1 MNVMRREVDMSG
13 KTGTM
18 FATVS
23 LTQEAIVFLIFLV
36 TFAAFS
42 IFLPGFLSVDNIGS
56 LLQNVSILGILGLAM
71 GLVVI
76 ARGIDLAIVAT
87 MAITMAW
94 SLNLMNAGWSPPLAF
109 LAGLVVALLIGAI
122 QAVLIAYVE
131 IPAIFATLAM
141 ATVVYGFGRIFLI
154 DQDIIYLSGDGGSLQ
169 RVFRGSLLGVPVP
182 VWSMAAVA
190 LVMFGVLRYTKL
202 GVFIR
207 SIGDNP
213 LRARIAGMPVRPLI
227 VLQYMISAGIGFF
240 AGLVTSMVVGSMN
253 TRIVMSTLVYDV
265 ILVVVLGGI
274 GLSGGKGGVRNVIV
288 GTLLIGTVLNGMTIL
303 NVPYTVQNI
312 IKGLILLVAIAT
324 DSFVNPRDEQTS
336 QQGDI

>member
-1 MNVMRREVDMSG
+1 MAG
-13 KTGTM
+13 KISAKGPV
-18 FATVS
+18 FS
-23 LTQEAIVFLIFLV
+23 FTQEAIVFLIFLI
-36 TFAAFS
+36 TFACFS
-42 IFLPGFLSVDNIGS
+42 IFLRGFLSVDNIGS
-56 LLQNVSILGILGLAM
+56 LLQNVSILGVLGLAM

-76 ARGIDLAIVAT
+76 GRGIDLAIVAT

-94 SLNLMNAGWSPPLAF
+94 SLNLMNMGYSPILALSAGFGA
-109 LAGLVVALLIGAI
+109 ALSIGAI

-141 ATVVYGFGRIFLI
+141 GTVVYGFGRVFLI
-154 DQDIIYLSGDGGSLQ
+154 DQDIIYLSGNAGPLQKAISGSALDI
-169 RVFRGSLLGVPVP
+169 PTP
-182 VWSMAAVA
+182 VWIMGAVA
-190 LVMFGVLRYTKL
+190 LAIYGVLKYTKL

-240 AGLVTSMVVGSMN
+240 AGVIMSMVVGSMN
-253 TRIVMSTLVYDV
+253 TRIVVSTMVYDV
-265 ILVVVLGGI
+265 VLLVVLGGI

-303 NVPYTVQNI
+303 DVPYTVQNI
-312 IKGLILLVAIAT
+312 IKGLILLVAITA
-324 DSFVNPRDEQTS
+324 DSIVNPRDEQTS

>member
-1 MNVMRREVDMSG
+1 MPG
-13 KTGTM
+13 KLSAKGPA
-18 FATVS
+18 FS
-23 LTQEAIVFLIFLV
+23 FSQETIVFLIFLV
-36 TFAAFS
+36 TFASFS
-42 IFLPGFLSVDNIGS
+42 IFLRGFLSVDNIGS
-56 LLQNVSILGILGLAM
+56 LLQNVSILGVLGLAM

-76 ARGIDLAIVAT
+76 GRGIDLAIVAT

-94 SLNLMNAGWSPPLAF
+94 SLNLMNMGYSPILAL
-109 LAGLVVALLIGAI
+109 LAGFGAALLIGAI

-141 ATVVYGFGRIFLI
+141 GTVVYGFGRVALI
-154 DQDIIYLSGDGGSLQ
+154 DQDIIYLSGHAGPLQKAISGSVLDI
-169 RVFRGSLLGVPVP
+169 PAP
-182 VWSMAAVA
+182 VWIM
-190 LVMFGVLRYTKL
+190 GVLALAIYCVLKYTKL
-202 GVFIR
+202 GVYIR

-240 AGLVTSMVVGSMN
+240 AGVIMSMVVGSMN
-253 TRIVMSTLVYDV
+253 TRIVVSTMVYDV
-265 ILVVVLGGI
+265 VLVVVLGGI

-303 NVPYTVQNI
+303 DVPYTVQNI
-312 IKGLILLVAIAT
+312 TKGLILLVAITA
-324 DSFVNPRDEQTS
+324 DSIVNPRDEQTS

>member
-1 MNVMRREVDMSG
+1 MLSKGRGV
-13 KTGTM
+13 
-18 FATVS
+18 A
-23 LTQEAIVFLIFLV
+23 LTQEAIVFLIFV
-36 TFAAFS
+36 ATFSCFA
-42 IFLPGFLSVDNIGS
+42 IFLPGFRTLDNIGS

-76 ARGIDLAIVAT
+76 GRGIDLAIVAT
-87 MAITMAW
+87 MAITTAW
-94 SLNLMNAGWSPPLAF
+94 SLSLMNSGWSTVPALA
-109 LAGLVVALLIGAI
+109 AGLCGALLIGAI

-141 ATVVYGFGRIFLI
+141 ATAVYGFGRIFLI
-154 DQDIIYLSGDGGSLQ
+154 DQDIIYLSENAGPLQ
-169 RVFRGSLLGVPVP
+169 TMISGTLLDIPVP
-182 VWSMAAVA
+182 VWLMALVA
-190 LVMFGVLRYTKL
+190 LVMYAVLKFTKI

-207 SIGDNP
+207 SIGDNQ

-240 AGLVTSMVVGSMN
+240 AGVITSMVVGSMN
-253 TRIVMSTLVYDV
+253 TRIVVSTMVYDV
-265 ILVVVLGGI
+265 VLVVVLGGI

-312 IKGLILLVAIAT
+312 IKGLILLVAITA
-324 DSFVNPRDEQTS
+324 DSIVNPRDEQTS